1 MLTIHTEAII
11 HLCRSAG
18 QAVMRVYENGETKVN
33 NKKDSSPVTEADLIS
48 DQIIQKGL
56 RDLYPEIPVISEEDE
71 IPDFT
76 VRKKWK
82 YFWLI
87 DPLDGTSEFIH
98 KTGEFSIH
106 VALIDTKKVVAGF
119 VHLPFTGITYYAM
132 AGQGAFRVTGESVIR
147 LKSTGSF
154 QEQQIP
160 RITISRFH
168 QDKKTMDY
176 INKIKLKELVQIGS
190 SLKILWI
197 AEGKADVYPRFSNLR
212 EWDIAAPQII
222 LEEAGG
228 SVISFYQK
236 KPLTY
241 NRKSLRLPAF
251 LALPKKF

>member
-1 MLTIHTEAII
+1 
-11 HLCRSAG
+11 
-18 QAVMRVYENGETKVN
+18 MRVYENGETKVN

-56 RDLYPEIPVISEEDE
+56 RELYPEIPVISEEVE
-71 IPDFT
+71 APDYT
-76 VRKKWK
+76 IRKKWR

-87 DPLDGTSEFIH
+87 DPLDGTREFIH
-98 KTGEFSIH
+98 KTGEFAIH
-106 VALIDTKKVVAGF
+106 IALIDKKKVIAGF
-119 VHLPFTGITYYAM
+119 VHLPCTGITYYAM

-147 LKSTGSF
+147 LNRTESM
-154 QEQQIP
+154 QEKHVP

-176 INKIKLKELVQIGS
+176 INKIKQKKLVQIGS

-197 AEGKADVYPRFSNLR
+197 AEGKADVYPRLSNLR

-236 KPLTY
+236 KPLSY

-251 LALPKKF
+251 LALPEKF